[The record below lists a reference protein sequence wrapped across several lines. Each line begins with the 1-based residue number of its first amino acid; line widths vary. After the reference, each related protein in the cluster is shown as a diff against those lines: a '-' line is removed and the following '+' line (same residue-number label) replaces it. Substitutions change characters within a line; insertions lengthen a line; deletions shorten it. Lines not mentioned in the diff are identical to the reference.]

1 MPTIE
6 TVSIDDVYPWEDE
19 YGNQLLSRD
28 YSTREN
34 QRYVEDL
41 ARSMRAKGVPE
52 EMVQLSRDGGIY
64 RIVSGNSRVRAMRL
78 LGTAR
83 FPAIV
88 LDDAEAEEAVRRAV
102 EATVRTNTKKKY
114 EATEL
119 SGYVQQLAMFADD
132 EYVAD
137 AAGIE
142 PEQVAKIRRARRVVG
157 EDGDGYTI
165 ERMCAIAEFADDE
178 EAVDRLTRCPERE
191 ISANVG
197 MLRSKRERAE
207 KMGGLA
213 QALKDMGIPVVGSVD
228 GMRAVAVVSK
238 PEGVPAELPEGT
250 VATPHAVPG
259 FMALYAPAEAG
270 VAGEELRAE
279 RDAANREA
287 WREQYRRGSQR
298 RKAWVCRA
306 IEDER
311 KLKALDQYV
320 LARQNR
326 FTDGAVRRFV
336 EETGVVGVPIGMVE
350 RISAFME
357 LDASDFGIHAYD
369 GSTPERLCRKYV
381 NLIEALEDEGYEP
394 DVDEREMYADAYRVV
409 FGTEA

>member
-19 YGNQLLSRD
+19 YGNQFLSRD

-34 QRYVEDL
+34 QRYVEEL
-41 ARSMRAKGVPE
+41 ARSMRAKGVPD

-78 LGTAR
+78 LGTTR

-88 LDDAEAEEAVRRAV
+88 LDDAEAEDAVRRAV

-213 QALKDMGIPVVGSVD
+213 VALEGMGIPVVDDVA
-228 GMRAVAVVSK
+228 GMRAVAIVQR
-238 PEGVPAELPEGT
+238 PEGVPAGLPDGT

-259 FMALYAPAEAG
+259 FMALYAPADADT
-270 VAGEELRAE
+270 AAEELEARQA
-279 RDAANREA
+279 DADREA
-287 WREQYRRGSQR
+287 WREQYRKGSDR
-298 RKAWVCRA
+298 RMAWVCRA

-311 KLKALDQYV
+311 KLRALDQYV

-326 FTDGAVRRFV
+326 FTDSSVRRFV
-336 EETGVVGVPIGMVE
+336 EETGIIGVPVGMTE

-369 GSTPERLCRKYV
+369 GSTPERLCRKFV

-409 FGTEA
+409 FGEE

>member
-19 YGNQLLSRD
+19 YGNHILERD
-28 YSTREN
+28 FSTKEN

-41 ARSMRAKGVPE
+41 ARSMRPKGVPDQ
-52 EMVQLSRDGGIY
+52 MVQLSRDGGIY
-64 RIVSGNSRVRAMRL
+64 RILDGNSRVRAMRL
-78 LGTAR
+78 LGTSR

-88 LDDAEAEEAVRRAV
+88 LEDVTPDEARRRAV

-142 PEQVAKIRRARRVVG
+142 PEQVAKIRRARKVVG

-213 QALKDMGIPVVGSVD
+213 EALAGMGIPVVKDVD

-238 PEGVPAELPEGT
+238 PESVPAELPEGT

-259 FMALYAPAEAG
+259 FMALYAPAEAD
-270 VAGEELRAE
+270 VAEEELRAE
-279 RDAANREA
+279 RDAT
-287 WREQYRRGSQR
+287 RGSSRPSTSTCSPARTASPTAPFAASWR
-298 RKAWVCRA
+298 RPGSWACPSAWW
-306 IEDER
+306 
-311 KLKALDQYV
+311 
-320 LARQNR
+320 
-326 FTDGAVRRFV
+326 
-336 EETGVVGVPIGMVE
+336 
-350 RISAFME
+350 SAS
-357 LDASDFGIHAYD
+357 APSWS
-369 GSTPERLCRKYV
+369 STPPTS
-381 NLIEALEDEGYEP
+381 ASMP
-394 DVDEREMYADAYRVV
+394 T
-409 FGTEA
+409 TEARPRGCAAST

>member
-19 YGNQLLSRD
+19 YGNHILERD
-28 YSTREN
+28 FSTKEN

-41 ARSMRAKGVPE
+41 ARSMRPKGVPDQ
-52 EMVQLSRDGGIY
+52 MVQLSRDGGIY
-64 RIVSGNSRVRAMRL
+64 RILDGNSRVRAMRL
-78 LGTAR
+78 LGTSR

-88 LDDAEAEEAVRRAV
+88 LEDVTPDEARRRAV

-142 PEQVAKIRRARRVVG
+142 PEQVAKIRRARKVVG

-213 QALKDMGIPVVGSVD
+213 EALAGMGIPVVKDVD

-238 PEGVPAELPEGT
+238 PESVPAELPEGT

-259 FMALYAPAEAG
+259 FMALYAPAEAD
-270 VAGEELRAE
+270 VAEEELRAE

-306 IEDER
+306 SEDER

>member
-19 YGNQLLSRD
+19 YGNQFLSRD

-34 QRYVEDL
+34 QRYVEEL
-41 ARSMRAKGVPE
+41 ARSMRAKGVPD

-78 LGTAR
+78 LGTTR

-142 PEQVAKIRRARRVVG
+142 PEQVAKIRRARKVVG

-213 QALKDMGIPVVGSVD
+213 EALANMGIPVVGGVD
-228 GMRAVAVVSK
+228 GMRAIAVVSK
-238 PEGVPAELPEGT
+238 PESVPAELPEGT
-250 VATPHAVPG
+250 VATPLAVPG
-259 FMALYAPAEAG
+259 FMALYAPAEAD
-270 VAGEELRAE
+270 VAEEELRAE

-298 RKAWVCRA
+298 RMAWVCRA
-306 IEDER
+306 IEDEK
-311 KLKALDQYV
+311 KLKTLDQYV

-336 EETGVVGVPIGMVE
+336 EETGIVGVPIGMVE

-357 LDASDFGIHAYD
+357 LNDLSFGIHAWD

>member
-34 QRYVEDL
+34 WRYVEEL

-52 EMVQLSRDGGIY
+52 EPVQLSRDGGIY

-78 LGTAR
+78 LGTTR

-88 LDDAEAEEAVRRAV
+88 LDDAEAEEAVRRAI

-213 QALKDMGIPVVGSVD
+213 EAIEAMRIPVVDDVE

-238 PEGVPAELPEGT
+238 PEGVPEGLPVGT

-270 VAGEELRAE
+270 VAEEEFRAE
-279 RDAANREA
+279 QNAANREA

-298 RKAWVCRA
+298 RMAWVCRA

-336 EETGVVGVPIGMVE
+336 EETGIVGVPIGMVE

-369 GSTPERLCRKYV
+369 GSTTERLCRKYV

>member
-19 YGNQLLSRD
+19 YGNQFLSRD
-28 YSTREN
+28 YTTREN
-34 QRYVEDL
+34 QRYVEEL
-41 ARSMRAKGVPE
+41 ARSMRAKGVPD

-78 LGTAR
+78 LGTTR

-142 PEQVAKIRRARRVVG
+142 PEQVAKIRLARKVVG
-157 EDGDGYTI
+157 EDGDCYTI
-165 ERMCAIAEFADDE
+165 ERMCAIAEFADDK

-213 QALKDMGIPVVGSVD
+213 EALRDMGIPVVGDVD

-238 PEGVPAELPEGT
+238 PEDVPAELPEGT

-270 VAGEELRAE
+270 VAEEELKAE

-287 WREQYRRGSQR
+287 WREQYRHRGREEAQGPRPVRARPPEPLHRRRRAPLRGGDRRGGRAHRHGGAHQR
-298 RKAWVCRA
+298 
-306 IEDER
+306 
-311 KLKALDQYV
+311 LH
-320 LARQNR
+320 
-326 FTDGAVRRFV
+326 GA
-336 EETGVVGVPIGMVE
+336 
-350 RISAFME
+350 
-357 LDASDFGIHAYD
+357 
-369 GSTPERLCRKYV
+369 
-381 NLIEALEDEGYEP
+381 
-394 DVDEREMYADAYRVV
+394 
-409 FGTEA
+409 